1 MLHRSVQLN
10 VTRSF
15 YQSLHISFIKNYCI
29 KQYLHIAFKIE
40 TMRLYIIIKS
50 EIYTKIQQKLKMHQ
64 ISLHALKAIIR
75 STYSIDT
82 KVSRYQPEVDVNKMQ
97 DCLAER
103 TLGVQKFTNIGLSKV
118 DFIEIVSFCTE
129 HCNFIIRK

>member
-50 EIYTKIQQKLKMHQ
+50 EIYTKIQ
-64 ISLHALKAIIR
+64 
-75 STYSIDT
+75 
-82 KVSRYQPEVDVNKMQ
+82 
-97 DCLAER
+97 
-103 TLGVQKFTNIGLSKV
+103 
-118 DFIEIVSFCTE
+118 
-129 HCNFIIRK
+129 